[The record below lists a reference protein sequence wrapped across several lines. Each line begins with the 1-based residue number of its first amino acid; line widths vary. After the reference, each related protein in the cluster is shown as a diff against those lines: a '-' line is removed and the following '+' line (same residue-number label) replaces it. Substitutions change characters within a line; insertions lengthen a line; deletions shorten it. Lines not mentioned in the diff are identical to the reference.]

1 MFANNLVVQIIFV
14 SLYSKPIKTNTMKK
28 KTKKTKQM
36 KTFKIPV
43 VWQVY
48 GICHVEANSR
58 EEAKEKAL
66 GVNTPLPEGNYIDDS
81 MTLDEESIIADMNK

>member
-1 MFANNLVVQIIFV
+1 
-14 SLYSKPIKTNTMKK
+14 
-28 KTKKTKQM
+28 M

-48 GICHVEANSR
+48 GICHVEANSL
-58 EEAKEKAL
+58 EEAKNKAL
-66 GVNTPLPEGNYIDDS
+66 DGNTPLPDGNYIDDS